1 MCILMVNKKGYSMAE
16 KRIFPGALNEKK
28 VSVNMKD
35 IFLSVGIFIILN
47 MSFGEFYRLICGD
60 IKYGTYNYKDV
71 SLGDAIRETYD
82 PYFHAARYEVVYRW
96 LAKGES
102 YRSDKINS
110 RFKTHACVL
119 GIEAFIL
126 ACLLIGYRKRH
137 KDKNGILKI
146 EKHNLDQKFVAMM
159 MKFVP
164 DIVKNMSK
172 ESSVYFEMLMD
183 GTLDYEQNPVIF
195 EIAKSILDS
204 HLQSHPEDMKRVL
217 SVFDEKSL
225 PQDILAKYKQNTVGR

>member
-1 MCILMVNKKGYSMAE
+1 MAE

-28 VSVNMKD
+28 VSVNKKD

-47 MSFGEFYRLICGD
+47 MSFGEFYRLCCGD
-60 IKYGTYNYKDV
+60 IKFGNYRDPQNYKDV

-82 PYFHAARYEVVYRW
+82 PYFHAARHLMYFDWDTASY
-96 LAKGES
+96 KGGTKS
-102 YRSDKINS
+102 YRSDEINS

-146 EKHNLDQKFVAMM
+146 EKHNLDQKFVTMM